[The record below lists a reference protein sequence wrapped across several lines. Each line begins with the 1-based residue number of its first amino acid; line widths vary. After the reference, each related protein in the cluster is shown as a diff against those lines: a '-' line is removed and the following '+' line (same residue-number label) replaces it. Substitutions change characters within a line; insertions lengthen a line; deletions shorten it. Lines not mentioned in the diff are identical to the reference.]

1 MSWIKVKIINVSN
14 SSNKNDSANT
24 AMPNLQDVTKEVYRR
39 KFIIINIFI
48 REEGLK
54 IDELRLQFK
63 GFE

>member
-14 SSNKNDSANT
+14 SSDKNDSDST
-24 AMPNLQDVTKEVYRR
+24 AMLNLYDVTEEVYSR

>member
-14 SSNKNDSANT
+14 SSDKNYSDST
-24 AMPNLQDVTKEVYRR
+24 AILNLYDVTEEVYSR

>member
-14 SSNKNDSANT
+14 SSDKNDSDST
-24 AMPNLQDVTKEVYRR
+24 AILNLYDVTEEVYSR

>member
-14 SSNKNDSANT
+14 SSDKNDSDST
-24 AMPNLQDVTKEVYRR
+24 AMPNLYDVTEEVYSR